1 MNITS
6 ITDMIILYVL
16 HHNGFKNESVFIEA
30 EKGENLVNPLQ
41 ELVPVTMRFRAHSP
55 IPPEDENR
63 HGF

>member
-1 MNITS
+1 
-6 ITDMIILYVL
+6 MIILHVL
-16 HHNGFKNESVFIEA
+16 HHNGFKNESVFIQV